1 MTGGVRRAR
10 KRVVGVLVA
19 VLVIVGLLA
28 ALHYRQDI
36 IDTFRANNFEASE
49 ELTAIVDHL
58 DLTPR
63 GERVFLATHPTLDG
77 SQGFNARCQSVEHAE
92 EGHVMGCF
100 ADEGIHLYEVT
111 DERISGIVEVTAAH
125 ELMHAAWSRLSGS
138 EQRTL
143 AEELE
148 EVYTELSEDHA
159 ELATRMSVYEHLDQS
174 EFANELHSVLAT
186 EVADLPP
193 WLEEHYER
201 WFRDRAAVV
210 SDFDD
215 YHAVF
220 TELQDRADELSTEL
234 DEIREEVERRNA
246 AYEDAVDA
254 FNDEVETFNQRN
266 EDYEFSDQPDEFDRI
281 KGELDGRRAE
291 LEGERQAIQSLVDH
305 YEELRKELEGVSQ
318 QSDELDQHLNSD
330 LAPPETRPDV

>member
-1 MTGGVRRAR
+1 MAGGVRRVR
-10 KRVVGVLVA
+10 KRVVAILIAIVVL
-19 VLVIVGLLA
+19 VGLLA
-28 ALHYRQDI
+28 AFHYRQDI

-49 ELTAIVDHL
+49 ELSAIIEHMELTA
-58 DLTPR
+58 T

-77 SQGFNARCQSVEHAE
+77 SQGFNAHCQSVEHAE

-100 ADEGIHLYEVT
+100 ADEGIHLFQVT
-111 DERISGIVEVTAAH
+111 DERINGIVEVTAAH
-125 ELMHAAWSRLSGS
+125 ELLHAAWSRMSGS
-138 EQRTL
+138 EQRALTADL
-143 AEELE
+143 L
-148 EVYTELSEDHA
+148 EVYEDLSQDHA
-159 ELATRMSVYEHLDQS
+159 ELATRMSVYEHLDES

-193 WLEEHYER
+193 WLEEHYAR

-210 SDFDD
+210 EDFED
-215 YHAVF
+215 YHSVF
-220 TELQDRADELSTEL
+220 TELQERADGLSTEL
-234 DEIREEVERRNA
+234 DGIREEVEQRNA
-246 AYEDAVDA
+246 DYEDAVDA

-266 EDYEFSDQPDEFDRI
+266 EDYEFSDQPEEFDRI
-281 KGELDGRRAE
+281 KGELDARRAE

-305 YEELRKELEGVSQ
+305 YEELRKELESVSQ